1 MDFILTHTAPKSI
14 IEKLN
19 LEFNINPK
27 KILDPT
33 ALYLENIYKKVKFK
47 EWHFGHF
54 HLHWFY
60 RDVKNREFYCHYKS
74 NQINYP

>member
-1 MDFILTHTAPKSI
+1 VDFILTHTAPKSI

-33 ALYLENIYKKVKFK
+33 ALYLEKIIPYQKKK
-47 EWHFGHF
+47 
-54 HLHWFY
+54 
-60 RDVKNREFYCHYKS
+60 
-74 NQINYP
+74 